1 MKKGFE
7 NFLWIFAFLIVGVTW
22 LSGLFIDTTGDSGL
36 YSAIVRQMV
45 ESGDWLNLKIN
56 GQPYDQKPHL
66 FFWLAGIG
74 VQLFGNTNFAFKLFP
89 FLYGLAGIFFT
100 YRLGWQLFSEQAGR
114 FAALISGTSQIFFL
128 YFFDMHTDL
137 VLQTGVVMA
146 LWQLAA
152 YFQSKKALNFVL
164 AFIGI
169 GLAMLSKGP
178 IGAVLPFL
186 TVLIYLIAEKDF
198 RQLFHLKWF
207 LGILIVLIL
216 ISPSLLHLY
225 KSFNLNGLKFY
236 FVSNNIGRITGELA
250 GSSTDYLFYIHTF
263 LWALLPWTP
272 IVILAFVKMAKT
284 RLAGLQNKTYAIG
297 MIGSIMILL
306 LILSVAKGK
315 APNYFLITVPVFSV
329 LVGWWLAD
337 LFQTE
342 HKKQRLAYL
351 ITLIFAGFY
360 MLLFVF
366 VGWYLGGR
374 SIILPSMILLG
385 FGFGLF
391 SVIQT
396 KERKFSKLIA
406 LLVVISACLNL
417 FLNAKIFPEL
427 ANYQGGRQVV
437 SMYET
442 HKKPGDKLYN
452 FELEDYNLFFY
463 AKEPVEN
470 IEDWNELYKVAATPG
485 SWIYTNEIKA
495 KDIQAMN
502 YKIDTI
508 YQIRQRGMNKVSLKF
523 LNPATREQALEMN
536 YLIVTGGGN

>member
-7 NFLWIFAFLIVGVTW
+7 NFLWIFTFLIVGVTW
-22 LSGLFIDTTGDSGL
+22 LAGLFIDTTGDSGL

-89 FLYGLAGIFFT
+89 FLYGLAGIYFT
-100 YRLGWQLFSEQAGR
+100 YRLGRQLFSEQAGR
-114 FAALISGTSQIFFL
+114 FAALVAGTSQIFFL

-169 GLAMLSKGP
+169 GLAMFSKGP

-360 MLLFVF
+360 ILLFVF